1 MAQVIAPEI
10 WQEGIDDN
18 RLLPGRVTVGLFKG
32 SLAPNAKIAN
42 NLQALR
48 VWDMSISDYITDY
61 DDRRLNGLAG
71 TNTEGRDGWGASAYG
86 VFQDVR
92 FDSRIYT
99 MSRHR
104 SVAWRIF
111 DEAQYDGKI
120 GEWGTAT
127 TSNIMFPGGNNA
139 LMNTA
144 AIINKAKQLW
154 QDSVLG
160 PDIDRYNIYCVC
172 TGHMNG
178 RWVQTNPD
186 EIFNDDGQWVATPGM
201 VQGNAIPPSFASI
214 HCIEWDNDN
223 IPLMLKNVEVIW
235 NSLRI
240 PQDSRVI
247 MLDPFYQYEFMAAMT
262 GKGVVVTDSAFQMV
276 QDGKIARLMGWDLCF
291 DIPSEYWP
299 RVYVDDNLN
308 VVHSSDGSAPYD
320 QWINSVAYT
329 DNGKSL
335 LLSMAASDRM
345 VRPNFIRREWN
356 NTSKQFEYALTNYP
370 LTGPA
375 SSPYYGEPVELD
387 PDDFSSPDTYP
398 FSEPGAGYG
407 LADPTGPQGTP
418 VRRQV
423 IGMFLYQKAAQTSQE
438 YSSMVTDEGRTRGK
452 FTEACFDV
460 KYDCWVIESLSQ
472 GIIPILDAFENDGQ
486 FAIPVQVVPEKTEDP
501 VITGIE
507 IDPNT
512 LSLTVGQE
520 AMVEVTVN
528 GTGPFDKGFAAFS
541 SDATKAEVT
550 ADGKVRGVAVTTSPV
565 TVTFRSLGDPT
576 KTATCSVTV
585 TDAVGA

>member
-1 MAQVIAPEI
+1 MAQVIAPEV

-18 RLLPGRVTVGLFKG
+18 RLLPGRVTAGLFQG

-42 NLQALR
+42 NQSALR
-48 VWDMSISDYITDY
+48 VWDMAISDYITDY

-92 FDSRIYT
+92 FDSRVYT

-111 DEAQYDGKI
+111 DEQQYSGGI

-127 TSNIMFPGGNNA
+127 TSNVITPGQA

-144 AIINKAKQLW
+144 SIINKAKQLW

-160 PDIDRYNIYCVC
+160 PDIDRYNIFCAVN
-172 TGHMNG
+172 GHMNG

-186 EIFNDDGQWVATPGM
+186 VLMNDDGQWVATPGM
-201 VQGNAIPPSFASI
+201 VQGNAIPPSFAAI
-214 HCIEWDNDN
+214 HAVEWDNDN
-223 IPLMLKNVEVIW
+223 IPLLLKNIEVTW

-240 PQDSRVI
+240 PQDSRCI
-247 MLDPFYQYEFMAAMT
+247 MLDPYYEYEFIAAMT

-276 QDGKIARLMGWDLCF
+276 QDGKIARMMGWDLCF

-299 RVYVDDNLN
+299 HIYVDDNLN

-320 QWINSVAYT
+320 QYINSVAYT
-329 DNGKSL
+329 DMGHSF

-345 VRPNFIRREWN
+345 VRPNFIRTEWDDD
-356 NTSKQFEYALTNYP
+356 TKSFKKVVTNYP
-370 LTGPA
+370 LGMPSA
-375 SSPYYGEPVELD
+375 SPYFGDPENVDYANFGE
-387 PDDFSSPDTYP
+387 PDTYP
-398 FSEPGAGYG
+398 FTEPGAGYG
-407 LADPTGPQGTP
+407 LDDPTGPQGTI

-423 IGMFLYQKAAQTSQE
+423 IGMFLYKKAVQTSQE
-438 YSSMVTDEGRTRGK
+438 YSSMVTDQGNTRGK

-472 GIIPILDAFENDGQ
+472 GIIPIIDAVENTGT
-486 FAIPVQVVPEKTEDP
+486 FAIPVE
-501 VITGIE
+501 VIQ
-507 IDPNT
+507 PNT
-512 LSLTVGQE
+512 DDAEVTAVKVDPTTLTLTVGQE
-520 AMVEVTVN
+520 AYPTVTVE
-528 GTGPFDKGFAAFS
+528 GTGAYDKGYVAFS
-541 SDATKAEVT
+541 SDATKAEVKP
-550 ADGKVRGVAVTTSPV
+550 DGRIVAVAQTTAPV
-565 TVTFRSLGDPT
+565 TITYRSIGDPT
-576 KTATCSVTV
+576 KTATVAVTV
-585 TDAVGA
+585 NAAAAA

>member
-18 RLLPGRVTVGLFKG
+18 RLLPGRVTVGLFQG

-42 NLQALR
+42 NHSALR
-48 VWDMSISDYITDY
+48 VYDMAIPDYITDY

-92 FDSRIYT
+92 FDSRVYT

-104 SVAWRIF
+104 SVAFRIF
-111 DEAQYDGKI
+111 DEMQYSGGI

-127 TSNIMFPGGNNA
+127 TSNVITPGQA

-144 AIINKAKQLW
+144 AIINKTKQLW

-160 PDIDRYNIYCVC
+160 PDIDRYNIFCAVN
-172 TGHMNG
+172 GHMNG

-201 VQGNAIPPSFASI
+201 TQGNAIPPSFAAI
-214 HCIEWDNDN
+214 HAVEWDNDN
-223 IPLMLKNVEVIW
+223 IPLLMKNIEVTW

-240 PQDSRVI
+240 PQDSRCL
-247 MLDPFYQYEFMAAMT
+247 MLDPYYEYDFIAAMT

-276 QDGKIARLMGWDLCF
+276 QDGKIMRMMGWDLCF

-299 RVYVDDNLN
+299 HIYVDDNLN
-308 VVHSSDGSAPYD
+308 VVHSSNGQAPYD
-320 QWINSVAYT
+320 QYINSVAYT
-329 DNGKSL
+329 DMGRSF

-345 VRPNFIRREWN
+345 VRPNFIRTVWDN
-356 NTSKQFEYALTNYP
+356 GTKKFKKVVTNYP
-370 LTGPA
+370 LGMPGAT
-375 SSPYYGEPVELD
+375 PYFGDPEEVDYANFGEPQ
-387 PDDFSSPDTYP
+387 TYP
-398 FSEPGAGYG
+398 FTEPGAGYG
-407 LADPTGPQGTP
+407 LDDPTGPQGTI

-423 IGMFLYQKAAQTSQE
+423 IGMFLYKKAVQTSQE
-438 YSSMVTDEGRTRGK
+438 YSSMVTDTGMTRGK
-452 FTEACFDV
+452 FTEMCFDV

-472 GIIPILDAFENDGQ
+472 GIIPIIDAKENTGE
-486 FAIPVQVVPEKTEDP
+486 FAIPVQVIEPNDADAVVTKVTVDP
-501 VITGIE
+501 T
-507 IDPNT
+507 T
-512 LSLTVGQE
+512 LSMTVGQE
-520 AMVEVTVN
+520 AYPTVTVE
-528 GTGPFDKGFAAFS
+528 GTGPYDKGYVAFS
-541 SDATKAEVT
+541 SDATKAEVM
-550 ADGKVRGVAVTTSPV
+550 ADGRVRAIADGTATI
-565 TVTFRSLGDPT
+565 TFKSIGDPT
-576 KTATCSVTV
+576 KTATLAVTV
-585 TDAVGA
+585 TGGGA

>member
-1 MAQVIAPEI
+1 MAQVIAPEV

-18 RLLPGRVTVGLFKG
+18 RLLPGRVTAGLFQG

-42 NLQALR
+42 DKGALR
-48 VWDMSISDYITDY
+48 VYDMSISDYITDY

-92 FDSRIYT
+92 WDSRVYT

-111 DEAQYDGKI
+111 DEQQYSGAI

-127 TSNIMFPGGNNA
+127 TSNVITPGQA

-160 PDIDRYNIYCVC
+160 PDIDRYNIYCAV

-186 EIFNDDGQWVATPGM
+186 EIFNDDGQWVATPGTT
-201 VQGNAIPPSFASI
+201 QGNAIPPSFAAI
-214 HCIEWDNDN
+214 HAVEWDNDN
-223 IPLMLKNVEVIW
+223 IPLLLKNIEVTW

-247 MLDPFYQYEFMAAMT
+247 MLDPYYEYDFMASMT
-262 GKGVVVTDSAFQMV
+262 GSGVVVTDSAFTMMQE
-276 QDGKIARLMGWDLCF
+276 GKIARLMGWDLCF

-299 RVYVDDNLN
+299 HIYVDDNLN

-320 QWINSVAYT
+320 KWINSVAYT
-329 DNGKSL
+329 DMGRSF

-345 VRPNFIRREWN
+345 VRPNFIRTVWDN
-356 NTSKQFEYALTNYP
+356 DSKEFKKVVTNYP
-370 LTGPA
+370 LGMPGA
-375 SSPYYGEPVELD
+375 SPYFGDPVEQDYDNFGEPT
-387 PDDFSSPDTYP
+387 TYP
-398 FSEPGAGYG
+398 FTQPGAGYG
-407 LADPTGPQGTP
+407 LEDPTGPQGSI

-423 IGMFLYQKAAQTSQE
+423 IGMFLYKKAVQTSQE
-438 YSSMVTDEGRTRGK
+438 YSSMVTDTGNTRGK

-472 GIIPILDAFENDGQ
+472 GIIPIVDAKENTGT
-486 FAIPVQVVPEKTEDP
+486 FAIPVKVIEPDTSTAEVTKVTVDP
-501 VITGIE
+501 A
-507 IDPNT
+507 T

-520 AMVEVTVN
+520 AYPSVTVE
-528 GTGPFDKGFAAFS
+528 GTGAYDKGYVAYS
-541 SDATKAEVT
+541 NDATKVEVKP
-550 ADGKVRGVAVTTSPV
+550 DGRVVAVAETSAPV
-565 TVTFRSLGDPT
+565 TVTYKSIGDPT
-576 KTATCSVTV
+576 KTATCAVTV
-585 TDAVGA
+585 TAGAGA

>member
-1 MAQVIAPEI
+1 MAQPIAPEV

-18 RLLPGRVTVGLFKG
+18 RLLPGRVTAGLFKG

-42 NLQALR
+42 NQSALR
-48 VWDMSISDYITDY
+48 VWDMAITDYITDY
-61 DDRRLNGLAG
+61 DDRRLNGLAS

-92 FDSRIYT
+92 WDSRVYT

-104 SVAWRIF
+104 SVAFRIF
-111 DEAQYDGKI
+111 EEQQYSGGI

-127 TSNIMFPGGNNA
+127 TSNVITPGQA

-144 AIINKAKQLW
+144 AIMNKTKQLW

-160 PDIDRYNIYCVC
+160 PDIDRYNIYCAV

-201 VQGNAIPPSFASI
+201 VQGNAIPPSFAAI
-214 HCIEWDNDN
+214 HAVEWDNDN
-223 IPLMLKNVEVIW
+223 IPLMLKNVEVVW

-247 MLDPFYQYEFMAAMT
+247 MLDPFYQYDFIAAMT

-276 QDGKIARLMGWDLCF
+276 QDGKIMRMMGWDLCF

-299 RVYVDDNLN
+299 HIYVDDNLN
-308 VVHSSDGSAPYD
+308 VVHSSDGEAPYD
-320 QWINSVAYT
+320 QYINSVAYT
-329 DNGKSL
+329 DMGRSF

-345 VRPNFIRREWN
+345 VRPNFIRKEWN
-356 NTSKQFEYALTNYP
+356 NGTKEFEYKVTNYP
-370 LTGPA
+370 LGMPGA
-375 SSPYYGEPVELD
+375 SSYFGDPVEED
-387 PDDFSSPDTYP
+387 IDNFGTPTTYP
-398 FSEPGAGYG
+398 FTEPGAGYG
-407 LADPTGPQGTP
+407 LSDPTGPQGDI

-423 IGMFLYQKAAQTSQE
+423 IGMFLYQKAVQTSQE

-452 FTEACFDV
+452 FTEMCFDV

-472 GIIPILDAFENDGQ
+472 GIIPIVDAKENTGT
-486 FAIPVQVVPEKTEDP
+486 FAIPVQVVEPDKGDAE
-501 VITGIE
+501 VTGVKV
-507 IDPNT
+507 DQNS

-520 AMVEVTVN
+520 AYPQVTVE
-528 GTGPFDKGFAAFS
+528 GTGPYDKGYVAFS
-541 SDATKAEVT
+541 SDATKAEVKP
-550 ADGKVRGVAVTTSPV
+550 DGRIVAVAVTTAPV
-565 TVTFRSLGDPT
+565 TITYRSIGDPT
-576 KTATCSVTV
+576 KTATVSVTV
-585 TDAVGA
+585 TAGAGA

>member
-1 MAQVIAPEI
+1 MAQPIAPEV

-18 RLLPGRVTVGLFKG
+18 RLLPGRVTAGLFKG

-42 NLQALR
+42 DKDALR
-48 VWDMSISDYITDY
+48 VYDMAISDYITDY

-92 FDSRIYT
+92 WDSRVYT

-104 SVAWRIF
+104 SVAFRIF
-111 DEAQYDGKI
+111 EEQQYSGEI
-120 GEWGTAT
+120 GQWGTAT
-127 TSNIMFPGGNNA
+127 TSNVITPGQA

-144 AIINKAKQLW
+144 AIMNKTKQLW

-160 PDIDRYNIYCVC
+160 PDIDRYNIYCAV

-201 VQGNAIPPSFASI
+201 MQGNAIPPSFAAI
-214 HCIEWDNDN
+214 HAVEWDNDN
-223 IPLMLKNVEVIW
+223 IPLMLKNVEVVW

-247 MLDPFYQYEFMAAMT
+247 MLDPFYQYDFIAAMT
-262 GKGVVVTDSAFQMV
+262 GKGVVVTDSAFQMI
-276 QDGKIARLMGWDLCF
+276 QDGKIMRMMGWDLCF

-299 RVYVDDNLN
+299 HIYVDDNLN

-320 QWINSVAYT
+320 KYINSVAYT
-329 DNGKSL
+329 DMGRSF

-345 VRPNFIRREWN
+345 VRPNFIRKEWN
-356 NTSKQFEYALTNYP
+356 NTSKEFEYKVTNYP
-370 LTGPA
+370 LGMPGA
-375 SSPYYGEPVELD
+375 APYFGEPVEED
-387 PDDFSSPDTYP
+387 IENFGTPDTYP
-398 FSEPGAGYG
+398 FTEPGAGYG
-407 LADPTGPQGTP
+407 LSDPTGPQGTI

-423 IGMFLYQKAAQTSQE
+423 IGMFLYQKAVQTSQE

-452 FTEACFDV
+452 FTEMCFDV

-472 GIIPILDAFENDGQ
+472 GIVPIVDAKENTGT
-486 FAIPVQVVPEKTEDP
+486 FAIPVQVVEPSKDDAKVTKVTVDP
-501 VITGIE
+501 T
-507 IDPNT
+507 T
-512 LSLTVGQE
+512 LSLKVGQE
-520 AMVEVTVN
+520 AVPVVKVE
-528 GTGPFDKGFAAFS
+528 GTGAYDTGYVAFS
-541 SDATKAEVT
+541 SDATKVEVLRS
-550 ADGKVRGVAVTTSPV
+550 GKVRAIAVTTAPV
-565 TVTFRSLGDPT
+565 TVTYKSIGDPT
-576 KTATCSVTV
+576 KTATLAVTV
-585 TDAVGA
+585 TAADAGA

>member
-18 RLLPGRVTVGLFKG
+18 RLLPGRVTVGLFQG

-42 NLQALR
+42 NQSALR
-48 VWDMSISDYITDY
+48 VWDMAIPDYITDY

-92 FDSRIYT
+92 FDSRVYT

-104 SVAWRIF
+104 SVAFRIF
-111 DEAQYDGKI
+111 DEMQYSGGI

-127 TSNIMFPGGNNA
+127 TSNVITPGQA

-144 AIINKAKQLW
+144 AIINKTKQLW

-160 PDIDRYNIYCVC
+160 PDIDRYNIFCAVN
-172 TGHMNG
+172 GHMNG

-201 VQGNAIPPSFASI
+201 TQGNAIPPSFAAI
-214 HCIEWDNDN
+214 HAVEWDNDN
-223 IPLMLKNVEVIW
+223 IPLLMKNIEVTW

-240 PQDSRVI
+240 PQDSRCL
-247 MLDPFYQYEFMAAMT
+247 MLDPYYEYDFIAAMT

-276 QDGKIARLMGWDLCF
+276 QDGKIMRMMGWDLCF

-299 RVYVDDNLN
+299 HIYVDDNLN
-308 VVHSSDGSAPYD
+308 VVHSSDGEAPYD
-320 QWINSVAYT
+320 QYINSVAYT
-329 DNGKSL
+329 DMGRGF

-345 VRPNFIRREWN
+345 VRPNFIRTEWDN
-356 NTSKQFEYALTNYP
+356 ATKKFKKVVTNYP
-370 LTGPA
+370 LGMPGA
-375 SSPYYGEPVELD
+375 SPYFGD
-387 PDDFSSPDTYP
+387 PTEVDYANFGSPDTYP
-398 FSEPGAGYG
+398 FTEPGAGYG
-407 LADPTGPQGTP
+407 LDDPTGPQGTI

-423 IGMFLYQKAAQTSQE
+423 IGMFLYKKAVQTSQE
-438 YSSMVTDEGRTRGK
+438 YSSMVTDTGMTRGK
-452 FTEACFDV
+452 FTEMCFDV

-472 GIIPILDAFENDGQ
+472 GIIPIIDAKENTGE
-486 FAIPVQVVPEKTEDP
+486 FAIPVQVIEPNDADAVVTKVSVDP
-501 VITGIE
+501 T
-507 IDPNT
+507 T
-512 LSLTVGQE
+512 LSMTVGQE
-520 AMVEVTVN
+520 AYPTVKVE
-528 GTGPFDKGFAAFS
+528 GTGPYDKGFVAFS
-541 SDATKAEVT
+541 SDATKAEVM
-550 ADGKVRGVAVTTSPV
+550 ADGRIRAIADGGATI
-565 TVTFRSLGDPT
+565 TFKSIGDPT
-576 KTATCSVTV
+576 KTATLTVTV
-585 TDAVGA
+585 TGGGA

>member
-1 MAQVIAPEI
+1 MAQVIAPEV

-18 RLLPGRVTVGLFKG
+18 RLLPGRVTAVLFQG

-42 NLQALR
+42 DKGALR
-48 VWDMSISDYITDY
+48 VYDMSISDYITDY

-92 FDSRIYT
+92 WDSRVYT

-111 DEAQYDGKI
+111 DEQQYSGDI

-127 TSNIMFPGGNNA
+127 TSNVITPGQA

-160 PDIDRYNIYCVC
+160 PDIDRYNIFCAV

-178 RWVQTNPD
+178 RWVQDNPD
-186 EIFNDDGQWVATPGM
+186 EIFNDEGQWVATPGM
-201 VQGNAIPPSFASI
+201 VQGNAIPPSFAAI
-214 HCIEWDNDN
+214 HAVEWDNDN
-223 IPLMLKNVEVIW
+223 IPLLLKNIEVTW

-247 MLDPFYQYEFMAAMT
+247 MLDPYYEYDFMAAMT
-262 GKGVVVTDSAFQMV
+262 GSGVVVTDSAFTMMQE
-276 QDGKIARLMGWDLCF
+276 GKIARLMGWDLCF

-299 RVYVDDNLN
+299 HIYVDDNLN
-308 VVHSSDGSAPYD
+308 VVHSADGTAPYD
-320 QWINSVAYT
+320 KWINSVAYT
-329 DNGKSL
+329 DMGRSF

-345 VRPNFIRREWN
+345 VRPNFIRTVWDNGTKEF
-356 NTSKQFEYALTNYP
+356 KKVVTNYP
-370 LTGPA
+370 LGMPGA
-375 SSPYYGEPVELD
+375 SPYFGDPEVQDYDNFGEP
-387 PDDFSSPDTYP
+387 TIYP
-398 FSEPGAGYG
+398 FTEPGAGYG
-407 LADPTGPQGTP
+407 LEDPTGPQGTI

-423 IGMFLYQKAAQTSQE
+423 IGMFLYKKAVQTSQE
-438 YSSMVTDEGRTRGK
+438 YSSMVTDTGNTRGK

-472 GIIPILDAFENDGQ
+472 GIIPIVDAKENTGT
-486 FAIPVQVVPEKTEDP
+486 FAIPVKVIEPDTSDAAVTQITVDP
-501 VITGIE
+501 A
-507 IDPNT
+507 T

-520 AMVEVTVN
+520 AYPTVMVE
-528 GTGPFDKGFAAFS
+528 GTGAFDKGYVAYS
-541 SDATKAEVT
+541 NDATKVEVKP
-550 ADGKVRGVAVTTSPV
+550 DGRVVAIAVTTAPV
-565 TVTFRSLGDPT
+565 TVTYKSIGDPT
-576 KTATCSVTV
+576 KTATCAVTV
-585 TDAVGA
+585 TNPAGA

>member
-1 MAQVIAPEI
+1 MAQVIAPEV

-18 RLLPGRVTVGLFKG
+18 RLLPGRVTAGLFQG

-42 NLQALR
+42 DKGALR
-48 VWDMSISDYITDY
+48 VYDMSISDYITDY

-92 FDSRIYT
+92 WDSRVYT

-111 DEAQYDGKI
+111 DEQQYSGDI

-127 TSNIMFPGGNNA
+127 TSNVITPGQA

-160 PDIDRYNIYCVC
+160 PDIDRYNIYCAV

-178 RWVQTNPD
+178 RWVQDNPD
-186 EIFNDDGQWVATPGM
+186 EIFNDEGQWVATPGM
-201 VQGNAIPPSFASI
+201 VQGNAIPPSFAAI
-214 HCIEWDNDN
+214 HAVEWDNDN
-223 IPLMLKNVEVIW
+223 IPLLLKNIEVTW

-247 MLDPFYQYEFMAAMT
+247 MLDPYYEYDFMAAMT
-262 GKGVVVTDSAFQMV
+262 GSGVVVTDSAFTMMQE
-276 QDGKIARLMGWDLCF
+276 GKIARLMGWDLCF
-291 DIPSEYWP
+291 EIPSEYWP
-299 RVYVDDNLN
+299 HIYVDDNLN
-308 VVHSSDGSAPYD
+308 VVHSSDGTAPYD
-320 QWINSVAYT
+320 KWINSVAYT
-329 DNGKSL
+329 DMGRSF

-345 VRPNFIRREWN
+345 VRPNFIRTVWDNDTKEF
-356 NTSKQFEYALTNYP
+356 KKVVTNYP
-370 LTGPA
+370 LGMPGA
-375 SSPYYGEPVELD
+375 SPYFGDPEVQDYDNFGEPT
-387 PDDFSSPDTYP
+387 TYP
-398 FSEPGAGYG
+398 FTEPGAGYG
-407 LADPTGPQGTP
+407 LEDPTGPQGTI

-423 IGMFLYQKAAQTSQE
+423 IGMFLYKKAVQTSQE
-438 YSSMVTDEGRTRGK
+438 YSSMVTDTGNTRGK

-472 GIIPILDAFENDGQ
+472 GIIPIVDAKENTGT
-486 FAIPVQVVPEKTEDP
+486 FAIPVKVIEPDTSDAAVTKVTVDP
-501 VITGIE
+501 A
-507 IDPNT
+507 T

-520 AMVEVTVN
+520 AYPIVTVE
-528 GTGPFDKGFAAFS
+528 GTGAFDKGYVAYS
-541 SDATKAEVT
+541 NDATKVEVKP
-550 ADGKVRGVAVTTSPV
+550 DGRIVAIAVTTAPV
-565 TVTFRSLGDPT
+565 TVTFKSIGDPT
-576 KTATCSVTV
+576 KTATCAVTV
-585 TDAVGA
+585 TAAAGA

>member
-1 MAQVIAPEI
+1 MAQVIAPEV

-18 RLLPGRVTVGLFKG
+18 RLLPGRVTAGLFQG
-32 SLAPNAKIAN
+32 SLSPNAKIAN
-42 NLQALR
+42 DKGALR
-48 VWDMSISDYITDY
+48 VYDMSISDYITDY

-92 FDSRIYT
+92 WDSRVYT

-111 DEAQYDGKI
+111 DEQQYSGDI

-127 TSNIMFPGGNNA
+127 TSNVITPGQA

-160 PDIDRYNIYCVC
+160 PDIDRYNIYCAV

-178 RWVQTNPD
+178 RWVQDNPD
-186 EIFNDDGQWVATPGM
+186 EIFNDEGQWVATPGM
-201 VQGNAIPPSFASI
+201 VQGNAIPPSFAAI
-214 HCIEWDNDN
+214 HAVEWDNDN
-223 IPLMLKNVEVIW
+223 IPLLLKNIEVTW

-247 MLDPFYQYEFMAAMT
+247 MLDPYYEYDFMAAMT
-262 GKGVVVTDSAFQMV
+262 GSGVVVTDSAFTMMQE
-276 QDGKIARLMGWDLCF
+276 GKIARLMGWDLCF
-291 DIPSEYWP
+291 EIPSEYWP
-299 RVYVDDNLN
+299 HIYVDDNLN
-308 VVHSSDGSAPYD
+308 VVHSDDGTAPYD
-320 QWINSVAYT
+320 KWINSVAYT
-329 DNGKSL
+329 DMGRSF

-345 VRPNFIRREWN
+345 VRPNFIRTIWDNGTKEF
-356 NTSKQFEYALTNYP
+356 KKVVTNYP
-370 LTGPA
+370 LGMPGA
-375 SSPYYGEPVELD
+375 SPYYGDPETMDYEDFGEPT
-387 PDDFSSPDTYP
+387 TYP
-398 FSEPGAGYG
+398 FTEPGAGYG
-407 LADPTGPQGTP
+407 LKEPSGPQGTI

-423 IGMFLYQKAAQTSQE
+423 IGMFLYKKAVQTSQE
-438 YSSMVTDEGRTRGK
+438 YSSMVTDTGNTRGK

-472 GIIPILDAFENDGQ
+472 GIIPIVDAKENTGT
-486 FAIPVQVVPEKTEDP
+486 FAIPVKVIEPDTADATVTKVSVDP
-501 VITGIE
+501 A
-507 IDPNT
+507 T

-520 AMVEVTVN
+520 AYPTVKVE
-528 GTGPFDKGFAAFS
+528 GTGAYDKGYVAYS
-541 SDATKAEVT
+541 NDATKVEVKP
-550 ADGKVRGVAVTTSPV
+550 DGRIVAIAVTTAPV
-565 TVTFRSLGDPT
+565 TVTFKSIGDPT
-576 KTATCSVTV
+576 KTATCAVTV
-585 TDAVGA
+585 TAAVGA

>member
-18 RLLPGRVTVGLFKG
+18 RLLPGRVTVGLFQG

-42 NLQALR
+42 NQSALR
-48 VWDMSISDYITDY
+48 VWDMAIPDYITDY

-92 FDSRIYT
+92 FDSRVYT

-104 SVAWRIF
+104 SVAFRIF
-111 DEAQYDGKI
+111 DEMQYSGGI

-127 TSNIMFPGGNNA
+127 TSNVITPGQA

-144 AIINKAKQLW
+144 AIINKTKQLW

-160 PDIDRYNIYCVC
+160 PDIDRYNIFCAVN
-172 TGHMNG
+172 GHMNG

-201 VQGNAIPPSFASI
+201 TQGNAIPPSFAAI
-214 HCIEWDNDN
+214 HAVEWDNDN
-223 IPLMLKNVEVIW
+223 IPLLMKNIEVTW

-240 PQDSRVI
+240 PQDSRCL
-247 MLDPFYQYEFMAAMT
+247 MLDPYYEYDFIAAMT

-276 QDGKIARLMGWDLCF
+276 QDGKIMRMMGWDLCF

-299 RVYVDDNLN
+299 HIYVDDNLN
-308 VVHSSDGSAPYD
+308 VVHSSNGQAPYD
-320 QWINSVAYT
+320 QYINSVAYT
-329 DNGKSL
+329 DMGRSF

-345 VRPNFIRREWN
+345 VRPNFIRTEWDN
-356 NTSKQFEYALTNYP
+356 DSKKFKKVVTNYP
-370 LTGPA
+370 LGMPGA
-375 SSPYYGEPVELD
+375 SPYFGDPEEVDYANFGEPQ
-387 PDDFSSPDTYP
+387 TYP
-398 FSEPGAGYG
+398 FTEPGAGYG
-407 LADPTGPQGTP
+407 LDDPAGPQGTI

-423 IGMFLYQKAAQTSQE
+423 IGMFLYKKAVQTSQE
-438 YSSMVTDEGRTRGK
+438 YSSMVTDTGMTRGK
-452 FTEACFDV
+452 FTEMCFDV

-472 GIIPILDAFENDGQ
+472 GIIPIIDAKENTGE
-486 FAIPVQVVPEKTEDP
+486 FAIPVQVIEPNDADAVVTKVSVDP
-501 VITGIE
+501 T
-507 IDPNT
+507 T
-512 LSLTVGQE
+512 LSMTVGQE
-520 AMVEVTVN
+520 AYPTVTVE
-528 GTGPFDKGFAAFS
+528 GTGPYDKGYVAFS
-541 SDATKAEVT
+541 SDATKAEVMT
-550 ADGKVRGVAVTTSPV
+550 DGRIRAVAQGSATI
-565 TVTFRSLGDPT
+565 TFKSIGDPT
-576 KTATCSVTV
+576 KTATVQVTV
-585 TDAVGA
+585 TGGDA

>member
-18 RLLPGRVTVGLFKG
+18 RLLPGRVTVGLFQG

-42 NLQALR
+42 NQSALR
-48 VWDMSISDYITDY
+48 VWDMAIPDYITDY

-92 FDSRIYT
+92 FDSRVYT

-104 SVAWRIF
+104 SVAFRIF
-111 DEAQYDGKI
+111 DEMQYSGGI

-127 TSNIMFPGGNNA
+127 TSNVITPGQA

-144 AIINKAKQLW
+144 AIINKTKQLW

-160 PDIDRYNIYCVC
+160 PDIDRYNIFCAVN
-172 TGHMNG
+172 GHMNG

-201 VQGNAIPPSFASI
+201 TQGNAIPPSFAAI
-214 HCIEWDNDN
+214 HAVEWDNDN
-223 IPLMLKNVEVIW
+223 IPLLMKNIEVTW

-240 PQDSRVI
+240 PQDSRCL
-247 MLDPFYQYEFMAAMT
+247 MLDPYYEYDFIAAMT

-276 QDGKIARLMGWDLCF
+276 QDGKIMRMMGWDLCF

-299 RVYVDDNLN
+299 HIYVDDNLN
-308 VVHSSDGSAPYD
+308 VVHSSNGEAPYD
-320 QWINSVAYT
+320 QYINSVAYT
-329 DNGKSL
+329 DMGRSF

-345 VRPNFIRREWN
+345 VRPNFIRTVWDN
-356 NTSKQFEYALTNYP
+356 GTKQFKKVVTNYP
-370 LTGPA
+370 LGMPSA
-375 SSPYYGEPVELD
+375 SPYFGD
-387 PDDFSSPDTYP
+387 PEEVDYANFGTPDTYP
-398 FSEPGAGYG
+398 FTEPGAGYG
-407 LADPTGPQGTP
+407 LDDPTGPQGTI

-423 IGMFLYQKAAQTSQE
+423 IGMFLYKKAVQTSQE
-438 YSSMVTDEGRTRGK
+438 YSSMVTDTGMTRGK
-452 FTEACFDV
+452 FTEMCFDV

-472 GIIPILDAFENDGQ
+472 GIIPIIDAKENTGE
-486 FAIPVQVVPEKTEDP
+486 FAIPVQVIEPNDADAVVTKVTVDP
-501 VITGIE
+501 T
-507 IDPNT
+507 T
-512 LSLTVGQE
+512 LSMTVGQE
-520 AMVEVTVN
+520 AYPTVTVE
-528 GTGPFDKGFAAFS
+528 GTGPYDKGYVAFS
-541 SDATKAEVT
+541 SDATKAEVM
-550 ADGKVRGVAVTTSPV
+550 ADGRVRAIADGTATI
-565 TVTFRSLGDPT
+565 TFKSIGDPT
-576 KTATCSVTV
+576 KTATLAVTV
-585 TDAVGA
+585 TGGGA